1 MSDEAGG
8 VALLDLEPATSDFLE
23 QAVAGLSSTPRTL
36 PSKFFYDE
44 RGSDLFLQ
52 ISELPEYYVTRTER
66 EILRRYGEEM
76 ADSIGENAELV
87 GFGTGA
93 GVKTRLLLSHLRNPI
108 AYVPV
113 DISKQSLTESAEA
126 LTREMPNLEV
136 LPVCA
141 DYLQPIELPIPSRRP
156 DHVAVYFPGST
167 IGNLKPDVARH
178 FLQRVSRLC
187 GKSGG
192 LIIGVDLQKSH
203 EVLETAYNDS
213 AGVTAAFN
221 LNILV
226 RANRELGADFDLDQW
241 RHRAVYN
248 EECSR
253 IEMHVVSTAEQ
264 VVHLAGREFRF
275 APNDKIITEFS
286 YKHTVEGFSDL
297 AASAGFQ
304 QLGRVWSDPQ
314 KLFAVFHFTTL

>member
-1 MSDEAGG
+1 MSDDAGG
-8 VALLDLEPATSDFLE
+8 IALLDLEPATSDFLE
-23 QAVAGLSSTPRTL
+23 QAIAGLTSSPRTL

-44 RGSDLFLQ
+44 RGAELFVQ
-52 ISELPEYYVTRTER
+52 ISELPEYYVTRTET
-66 EILRRYGEEM
+66 EILRRYGAEM
-76 ADSIGENAELV
+76 AESIGEKAELV

-113 DISKQSLTESAEA
+113 DISKQTLTESAEA

-141 DYLQPIELPIPSRRP
+141 DYLQPIKLPTPSRRP
-156 DHVAVYFPGST
+156 DHIAVYFPGST

-178 FLQRVSRLC
+178 FLQRVCRLC

-192 LIIGVDLQKSH
+192 LIIGVDLQKSAD
-203 EVLETAYNDS
+203 VLEAAYNDS
-213 AGVTAAFN
+213 ARVTAAFN
-221 LNILV
+221 LNLLV
-226 RANRELGADFDLDQW
+226 RANRELDADFDLEQW

-253 IEMHVVSTAEQ
+253 IEMHLISVTEQ
-264 VVHLAGREFRF
+264 VVHLGGRQFHFE
-275 APNDKIITEFS
+275 PNDRIITEFS
-286 YKHTVEGFSDL
+286 YKHTVEGFSAL

-304 QLGRVWSDPQ
+304 LARVWSDPQ